1 MACHSCQSSALPSN
15 ANDSTTTPAGT
26 RESGLKGGVVALA
39 GSDTQPPPSGLAADE
54 DSDSGGDL
62 GDKNQGSS
70 GRSRQKKFLK
80 AFKQLPPE
88 EVVLQRK
95 FQHFCAPILMGVC
108 KSSPYC
114 NLATLCQGSHTW
126 TQIREGP
133 E

>member
-1 MACHSCQSSALPSN
+1 MACHSCQSSALPSS

-95 FQHFCAPILMGVC
+95 FHICASILMGVS
-108 KSSPYC
+108 KKLSSLQQPC
-114 NLATLCQGSHTW
+114 HSVRVN
-126 TQIREGP
+126 
-133 E
+133 